1 MHAPVARAVGL
12 VFEADFPNRAVLLF
26 EHRHHILLA
35 KAKRH
40 QAEQRVFW
48 QHRYRLAGIG
58 NEEPARAA
66 ERRLGMAQ
74 EALVGIV
81 ARAQTVGI
89 GVELREYRIELPQ
102 PCDRRAV
109 RYVCACIARRFQLAG
124 AIDSFVEGR
133 QFVGLNGGAGR
144 RVWADDRRMRDLDT
158 PILEIAG
165 GIQ

>member
-74 EALVGIV
+74 EALSALG
-81 ARAQTVGI
+81 RAPRPLGLGWDCGDI
-89 GVELREYRIELPQ
+89 GSRLPS
-102 PCDRRAV
+102 PGTGEA
-109 RYVCACIARRFQLAG
+109 
-124 AIDSFVEGR
+124 
-133 QFVGLNGGAGR
+133 
-144 RVWADDRRMRDLDT
+144 
-158 PILEIAG
+158 
-165 GIQ
+165 